1 MEMPDRQAALDPEI
15 IERLRRV
22 STATLTSQLLR
33 RGFRN
38 TFIQGLVPTRPDL
51 RLVGR
56 AFTLRYVPTREDVG
70 FQVAFDNE
78 TNVQRLAVESVVPGD
93 VLVIDAR
100 GELGAAALGDI
111 LATRILRRGGA
122 GIVTDGCL
130 RDTPSYR
137 ELELPAYF
145 RAPHASASSIAHHP
159 VDMNVPI
166 GCGGVLVVPG
176 DVVVGDAEGVVVIPN
191 ALTGEVARDAAEQ
204 EQVEAFALERVQAG
218 ESIRDL
224 YPLRDERRAE
234 FEAWVARRS
243 GAR

>member
-1 MEMPDRQAALDPEI
+1 
-15 IERLRRV
+15 
-22 STATLTSQLLR
+22 
-33 RGFRN
+33 
-38 TFIQGLVPTRPDL
+38 
-51 RLVGR
+51 
-56 AFTLRYVPTREDVG
+56 
-70 FQVAFDNE
+70 
-78 TNVQRLAVESVVPGD
+78 
-93 VLVIDAR
+93 
-100 GELGAAALGDI
+100 
-111 LATRILRRGGA
+111 
-122 GIVTDGCL
+122 VTDGCL

-166 GCGGVLVVPG
+166 GCGGVLIVPG